1 MEATTYTLAAFIAD
15 IMSMVTN
22 MVVPGVNA
30 LVGLITGNPIIL
42 ASFILL
48 FISFCVGLLMISA
61 IKAARV

>member
-15 IMSMVTN
+15 IMSMVTS

-48 FISFCVGLLMISA
+48 FISFCVGLLIHLVRA
-61 IKAARV
+61 

>member
-15 IMSMVTN
+15 IMSMITS

-30 LVGLITGNPIIL
+30 LIGLITGNPIIL

-48 FISFCVGLLMISA
+48 FISFCVGLLIHLVRA
-61 IKAARV
+61 